1 MKIVIA
7 PDSFKESMTAL
18 EVCEAAERGLRRSLP
33 EVQTVKIPM
42 ADGGEGTVQA
52 LVDATNGTFTSL
64 TVTGPL
70 GLPVEAEYGWL
81 GDQLTAVIEMASA
94 SGLHLVPPER
104 RNPLMTT
111 TAGTG
116 ELIKDA
122 VQKGAKHIIIGIG
135 GSATN
140 DGGMGMAQALGVKF
154 LDSEGAELSYGG
166 GALSKLA
173 KIDASKMMKELSGV
187 TIDVACDV
195 DNPLTG
201 PTGASAIFGPQK
213 GATDETVAVLDRN
226 LSHYASLILKETGRD
241 VEKIEGSGA
250 AGGLGAGLL
259 AFLNANLKRGVDIVI
274 ETVKLEQHMA
284 EADLVIT
291 GEGRI
296 DGQTIH
302 GKTPVGVSKTAKK
315 LNIPVIAI
323 AGSIGDGYEKVHEE
337 GISSV
342 FSIVPGIVSLE
353 EALNRGPLYV
363 ENLMFNLGQVLN
375 LKMSKKPVF

>member
-18 EVCEAAERGLRRSLP
+18 EVCEAAERGLRRSIP

-122 VQKGAKHIIIGIG
+122 VQKGAKHLIIGIG

-274 ETVKLEQHMA
+274 ETVKLEQHMG

-323 AGSIGDGYEKVHEE
+323 AGSIGDGYEKVYEE

-353 EALNRGPLYV
+353 EALHRGPLYV
-363 ENLMFNLGQVLN
+363 ENLMVNLGQVLN
-375 LKMSKKPVF
+375 LKR

>member
-1 MKIVIA
+1 LKIVIA

-122 VQKGAKHIIIGIG
+122 VQKGAKHLIIGIG

-302 GKTPVGVSKTAKK
+302 GKTPAGVSKTAKK

-353 EALNRGPLYV
+353 EALHKGPLYV
-363 ENLMFNLGQVLN
+363 ENLMVNLGQVLN
-375 LKMSKKPVF
+375 LKR

>member
-18 EVCEAAERGLRRSLP
+18 EVCEAVERGLRRSLP

-94 SGLHLVPPER
+94 SGLHLVPHER

-122 VQKGAKHIIIGIG
+122 LQKGAKHLIIGIG

-140 DGGMGMAQALGVKF
+140 DGGVGMAQALGVKF

-173 KIDASKMMKELSGV
+173 KIDASKMMKELTGV

-201 PTGASAIFGPQK
+201 PSGASAIFGPQK

-226 LSHYASLILKETGRD
+226 LSHYASLILKETGMD

-259 AFLNANLKRGVDIVI
+259 AFLNANLKRGVDIVV
-274 ETVKLEQHMA
+274 ETVKLAQHMA

-337 GISSV
+337 GIGSV
-342 FSIVPGIVSLE
+342 FSIVPEIVSLE
-353 EALNRGPLYV
+353 EALQRGPLYV
-363 ENLMFNLGQVLN
+363 ENLMYNLGKVLN
-375 LKMSKKPVF
+375 IKR

>member
-122 VQKGAKHIIIGIG
+122 VQKGAKHLIIGIG

-201 PTGASAIFGPQK
+201 PTGASTIFGPQK

-259 AFLNANLKRGVDIVI
+259 AFLNAKLKRGVDIVI

-375 LKMSKKPVF
+375 LKR

>member
-1 MKIVIA
+1 LKIVIA

-122 VQKGAKHIIIGIG
+122 VQKGAKHLIIGIG

-226 LSHYASLILKETGRD
+226 LSHYASLILKETGMD
-241 VEKIEGSGA
+241 VEKIAGSGA

-274 ETVKLEQHMA
+274 ETVKLKHHMA

-323 AGSIGDGYEKVHEE
+323 AGSIGDGYEKVYEE

-342 FSIVPGIVSLE
+342 FSIVPGIVSLD
-353 EALNRGPLYV
+353 EALHRGPLYV
-363 ENLMFNLGQVLN
+363 ENLMVNLGQVLN
-375 LKMSKKPVF
+375 LKR